1 MPNLGEGSRGDR
13 DNRGRNQKFVFF
25 RREKEVLTGMVTKL
39 EACEEEEDRVRIKAE
54 QKKRIARKLEGGYR
68 EA

>member
-1 MPNLGEGSRGDR
+1 M
-13 DNRGRNQKFVFF
+13 
-25 RREKEVLTGMVTKL
+25 LTGMVTKL